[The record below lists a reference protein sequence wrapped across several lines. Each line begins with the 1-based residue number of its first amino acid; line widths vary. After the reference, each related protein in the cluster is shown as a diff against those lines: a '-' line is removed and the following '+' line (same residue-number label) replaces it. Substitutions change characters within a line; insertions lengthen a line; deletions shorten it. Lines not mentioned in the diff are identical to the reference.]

1 MNLNNLTLS
10 GFLSRD
16 PELRKTTTGKSVCTL
31 GLAINSEYK
40 GKHEV
45 TFVDVKVWNASGEA
59 CAKYLKKGSGVS
71 VIGSLKQDRWTDNE
85 GKTHYKHYVLAQRVE
100 FGSSKGKVTTADES
114 PAAEAAPQE
123 AQAPAP
129 AVIPDAMMF

>member
-1 MNLNNLTLS
+1 MNLNNMTIS
-10 GFLSRD
+10 GFLTRD

-45 TFVDVKVWNASGEA
+45 CYVDVKVWNASAEA
-59 CAKYLKKGSGVS
+59 CAKYLKKGSGAT
-71 VIGSLKQDRWTDNE
+71 VIGALKQDHWEKD
-85 GKTHYKHYVLAQRVE
+85 GKTFYKHYVLAHRVE
-100 FGSSKGKVTTADES
+100 FGSSKGKANTADES